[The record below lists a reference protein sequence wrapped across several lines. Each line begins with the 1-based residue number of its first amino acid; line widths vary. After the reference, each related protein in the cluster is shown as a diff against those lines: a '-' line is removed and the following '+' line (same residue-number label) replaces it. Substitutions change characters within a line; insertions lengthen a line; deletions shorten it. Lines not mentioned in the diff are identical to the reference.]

1 VLLRLRL
8 RSSLCAEPI
17 RIMLAAIALVL
28 LAPAAALTETP
39 PVPSSGQLDHFSY
52 SLYLDDKA
60 QEKRWRMP
68 HLRLPQV
75 RLGKTKGLTKAQAK
89 TAMKAVPVLAAAA
102 AEIPAVREQLRQ
114 WVGQDVAPHVL
125 AQQTL
130 WRAKSEAQRLGQQAA
145 DSARAASRQLQS
157 MGHGIMNELKEVNKE
172 VDETVIKAEHAAE
185 ELLHIKHEE
194 QPRLARTWL
203 FATVG
208 CVALL
213 AGICYR
219 RARRPRRL
227 AGTRAS
233 LARRGSPP
241 VLPLTETEP
250 VMQRAPSFSCLTPV
264 KVSQV
269 EFQRVEVADPGWDS
283 PDEKE
288 PVETE
293 EASYEARYNTVSKQ
307 TEYYQI
313 SSRQE
318 SVSPRDPRND
328 HRALGA

>member
-1 VLLRLRL
+1 
-8 RSSLCAEPI
+8 
-17 RIMLAAIALVL
+17 M
-28 LAPAAALTETP
+28 
-39 PVPSSGQLDHFSY
+39 
-52 SLYLDDKA
+52 

-208 CVALL
+208 CVVGGAQMNRGWWMWGLPSGVGAVDLAPGDFEFCQVVAMGLVHHFALEALL

-241 VLPLTETEP
+241 APRRQGGSPRIRELVEEL
-250 VMQRAPSFSCLTPV
+250 QRSYRA
-264 KVSQV
+264 
-269 EFQRVEVADPGWDS
+269 VEVLYKTCRGR
-283 PDEKE
+283 KE
-288 PVETE
+288 
-293 EASYEARYNTVSKQ
+293 Q
-307 TEYYQI
+307 
-313 SSRQE
+313 
-318 SVSPRDPRND
+318 
-328 HRALGA
+328 L

>member
-1 VLLRLRL
+1 RACAGGTPLHVLPGEPLAKPLALLSSAWLLRLPSFL
-8 RSSLCAEPI
+8 EGAEVPPACDQELGIGPSSASAKDAEERCELI
-17 RIMLAAIALVL
+17 IHGVTYDVSSFLEVL

-194 QPRLARTWL
+194 SSRGWRAPGFSPRWAVWRCW
-203 FATVG
+203 
-208 CVALL
+208 
-213 AGICYR
+213 
-219 RARRPRRL
+219 
-227 AGTRAS
+227 
-233 LARRGSPP
+233 RGSATAAPGAP
-241 VLPLTETEP
+241 AAS
-250 VMQRAPSFSCLTPV
+250 RAPEPRWRAAAAPRSCL
-264 KVSQV
+264 
-269 EFQRVEVADPGWDS
+269 
-283 PDEKE
+283 
-288 PVETE
+288 
-293 EASYEARYNTVSKQ
+293 
-307 TEYYQI
+307 
-313 SSRQE
+313 
-318 SVSPRDPRND
+318 SPRPS
-328 HRALGA
+328 L